1 MFGTVQKLLSKEDA
15 AAIKKRRIKV
25 RKEMYVCNGC
35 GHLYYYRIIKC
46 PLCES
51 LDTAILSGTIGGGR
65 S

>member
-35 GHLYYYRIIKC
+35 GHLYYYRIIK
-46 PLCES
+46 
-51 LDTAILSGTIGGGR
+51 
-65 S
+65 